1 MTNTCIKVLQLI
13 LRTRTKNAK
22 YRCTCSRHWQINGR
36 GPRKKHKGKMP
47 AEQAKQN
54 YPPPLHLLVQGLNLP
69 VNTLTNTIFYGKQFK
84 FNDKAIIELELVVTK
99 CSICKCLAY
108 HYGNNNNVQPL
119 EDMKHCSVFFAHI
132 IYYLHNDLSMLM
144 RKVEKLCWAE
154 VKHSHSNTMAC
165 ISFRVNPVEESILPN
180 LLWLPPRC
188 NQIV

>member
-1 MTNTCIKVLQLI
+1 MCVWGTLNNYVCHRTIVHWSVACNTTG
-13 LRTRTKNAK
+13 R
-22 YRCTCSRHWQINGR
+22 SRGGVQGKECRSKKGR
-36 GPRKKHKGKMP
+36 
-47 AEQAKQN
+47 QSKQN
-54 YPPPLHLLVQGLNLP
+54 KTTPPPLLAHGLNLP
-69 VNTLTNTIFYGKQFK
+69 LLNTLTNTIFFGKQFK

-108 HYGNNNNVQPL
+108 HYGNNNYVQPL
-119 EDMKHCSVFFAHI
+119 EDMKNCSVFFAHI